1 MTHRTM
7 IHCTM
12 GSGAREGGRFP
23 SAVAFRD
30 VNIPEL
36 PWESETC
43 ACTEG
48 TAVSSPAHPSPR
60 RSPPHS
66 EAAEVGHLVRHCGA
80 ECERKLGSG
89 ASCVRRARPAQRGQA
104 ECLPLAV
111 PVRRRAQPNFL
122 RLQGRGAGARAAP
135 RRAPAKERA
144 QGAGVAPAGV
154 TAWRSTTLSSTDA
167 Q

>member
-23 SAVAFRD
+23 SAVAFRN

-43 ACTEG
+43 ACRMHRGHGRLFPRPPFTPPLAPALRSSGGWSFG
-48 TAVSSPAHPSPR
+48 TALR
-60 RSPPHS
+60 R
-66 EAAEVGHLVRHCGA
+66 

-89 ASCVRRARPAQRGQA
+89 ADCVPRSTRAARPSGMPSTCGAGAQASCACRVA
-104 ECLPLAV
+104 AP
-111 PVRRRAQPNFL
+111 
-122 RLQGRGAGARAAP
+122 GARAAP